1 MWFVEENTPSKIICI
16 CLHHVRAGWAT
27 AHLKHQCI
35 PGGSYQNSSFEML
48 TLHLCYCCCTITLP
62 LPLPADNRPTECVHT
77 TKIPGRISRCVSQI
91 WAKPVNLFLKYSYEK
106 MSKRKNTVN
115 CQYYLIFFFFISYI
129 VMELMDANLCQVIQ
143 MELDHERMSYL
154 LYQMLCGIKHLHSA
168 GIIHRVSELNCI
180 ICTTLGFI
188 LSV

>member
-48 TLHLCYCCCTITLP
+48 TLHLCYCCGTITLP

-115 CQYYLIFFFFISYI
+115 CQYYLIFFF
-129 VMELMDANLCQVIQ
+129 L
-143 MELDHERMSYL
+143 H
-154 LYQMLCGIKHLHSA
+154 KLHSDGA
-168 GIIHRVSELNCI
+168 HGCKSLPSDSDGTRPWTNV
-180 ICTTLGFI
+180 
-188 LSV
+188 LSSLSNALWYQTSSFSWDYS